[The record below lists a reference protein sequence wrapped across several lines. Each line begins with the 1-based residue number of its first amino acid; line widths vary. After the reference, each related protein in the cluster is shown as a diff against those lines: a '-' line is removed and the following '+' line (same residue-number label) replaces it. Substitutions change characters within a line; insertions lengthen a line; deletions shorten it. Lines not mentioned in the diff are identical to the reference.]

1 MKKVYNLIFLINMIV
16 GFILFYSFLFVY
28 ETNVSHR
35 SLIMVSVF
43 LIYLISDIIYFW
55 KNRDIDK
62 IDIINM
68 IVYIITALLIFG
80 YSVYYQSIVHEVFSL
95 VYFNSLL
102 IVPHFLYIVYNVIR
116 CYK

>member
-43 LIYLISDIIYFW
+43 LIYLISDIIYF
-55 KNRDIDK
+55 
-62 IDIINM
+62 
-68 IVYIITALLIFG
+68 
-80 YSVYYQSIVHEVFSL
+80 
-95 VYFNSLL
+95 
-102 IVPHFLYIVYNVIR
+102 
-116 CYK
+116 